1 MGVEISK
8 IRLLARHSGESI
20 MRYVADAPL
29 KSLRADLGLPSSS
42 SSSSSSSA
50 AFAAAPASKAA
61 DGLAAAR
68 LRKLEAAMV
77 QLQSDVQGAARDM
90 VGLAAGYLIPEPRV
104 FVQNTATSAV
114 HLAKPN
120 DNRHSLCGWDF
131 GAARKKGPGA
141 PFRFVPCLNGVPGIL
156 LCKTCLP
163 TERELALSLGD
174 SVPVDLEV
182 SGDED

>member
-1 MGVEISK
+1 MGVSK
-8 IRLLARHSGESI
+8 IRLLPRHSGESI

-120 DNRHSLCGWDF
+120 DNRHSLCG
-131 GAARKKGPGA
+131 
-141 PFRFVPCLNGVPGIL
+141 
-156 LCKTCLP
+156 
-163 TERELALSLGD
+163 
-174 SVPVDLEV
+174 
-182 SGDED
+182 